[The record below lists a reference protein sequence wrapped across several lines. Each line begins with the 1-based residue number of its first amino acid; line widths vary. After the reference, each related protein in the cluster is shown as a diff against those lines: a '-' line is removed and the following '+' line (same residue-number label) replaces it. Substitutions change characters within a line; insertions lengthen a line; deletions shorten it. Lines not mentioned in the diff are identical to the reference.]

1 MAEAGLESEE
11 KLISVMFTQIGRSG
25 SGVGDERAFVTAE
38 LTASEERSIRTR
50 EIVKKWEAMVPDI
63 AGLRYVFIREQRGGP
78 PGRDIDIRLQNAEPE
93 ILKKAALE
101 VRAALEE
108 YPGISRARDDLFYN
122 KQELLLEVNDRGAA
136 LGFTNAMVGNLTRAN
151 LEGAIAKRFARGDE
165 EVTLR
170 VLQPRDRV
178 SPKQLEDI
186 ELPVPGS
193 ARANGQPRY
202 VPLTAIVDI
211 VEKPGFS
218 TVRRAGG
225 KVSVTVIADYAD
237 DAGNPNAVLTSMAET
252 KLPAVAAKYN
262 IDFSFGGRSEEEDI
276 TMGGLRAGA
285 LIGLALIYVVL
296 AFVFASYSRPIIIM
310 SVIPFGVIG
319 MVTGHYMQGF
329 DLTFLSLI
337 GLLGLSGI
345 LVNNSIILISRIDER
360 QNAGEDLRSAVING
374 ICDRLRA
381 VTLTSLTTVLGLAPL
396 LFETSVQAQFLL
408 PNGHHHC
415 LGAWFCQ
422 SDCFVFSAQ
431 RARHSGRYAA
441 LFQPLWQSP
450 RADKLSTVSA
460 ARSWA
465 RIKPIRSKTPTA
477 QAAYRMRA
485 PIWLVSAIR
494 HKCPTGR
501 FPAPIRARHWQWRR
515 PKPIMR
521 STGPAPSGLRPRQW
535 PRMTI

>member
-1 MAEAGLESEE
+1 
-11 KLISVMFTQIGRSG
+11 MFTQIGRSG

-38 LTASEERSIRTR
+38 LTASEDRSIRTHA
-50 EIVKKWEAMVPDI
+50 IVKKWQDLVPDI

-93 ILKKAALE
+93 ILKQAALE
-101 VRAALEE
+101 VRTALEE

-122 KQELLLEVNDRGAA
+122 KQELLLEVNERGAA

-186 ELPVPGS
+186 DLPVPNS

-218 TVRRAGG
+218 TVKRADGQ
-225 KVSVTVIADYAD
+225 VSVTVIADYAD
-237 DAGNPNAVLTSMAET
+237 DAGNPNAVLDSMAET
-252 KLPAVAAKYN
+252 ELPAVSAKYN
-262 IDFSFGGRSEEEDI
+262 IGFSFGGRNQEQTE
-276 TMGGLRAGA
+276 TLGGLRVGA
-285 LIGLALIYVVL
+285 LIGLSLIYVIL

-310 SVIPFGVIG
+310 SVIPFGLIG
-319 MVTGHYMQGF
+319 MITGHFVQGF

-360 QNAGEDLRSAVING
+360 QREGEDLRAAVING

-408 PNGHHHC
+408 PMVITIAWG
-415 LGAWFCQ
+415 LGFASLIVLFLVPSVLGIQ
-422 SDCFVFSAQ
+422 DDFRRFVSRFGNRQEPISYQPSA
-431 RARHSGRYAA
+431 
-441 LFQPLWQSP
+441 
-450 RADKLSTVSA
+450 
-460 ARSWA
+460 
-465 RIKPIRSKTPTA
+465 TPE
-477 QAAYRMRA
+477 
-485 PIWLVSAIR
+485 
-494 HKCPTGR
+494 TGR
-501 FPAPIRARHWQWRR
+501 E
-515 PKPIMR
+515 
-521 STGPAPSGLRPRQW
+521 
-535 PRMTI
+535 